1 MCKREREID
10 FVCDID
16 RESCVYERY
25 RFSVTEVVCM
35 REREREGEREIQTL
49 ICSIC
54 DRERVL
60 RHMSRYL

>member
-35 REREREGEREIQTL
+35 REREREKEK
-49 ICSIC
+49 S
-54 DRERVL
+54 
-60 RHMSRYL
+60 RHLFVAFVIENEC

>member
-35 REREREGEREIQTL
+35 RERERER
-49 ICSIC
+49 
-54 DRERVL
+54 
-60 RHMSRYL
+60 